1 MKRTLIAIATLATSL
16 TLSAQTTA
24 KWTLQQCIDYAI
36 AHNIQIQKNYASV
49 RSAQIDLLEA
59 KAARQVSM
67 TGSAAEQVQYRPFQ
81 ESAGNFVNGGMASSS
96 STKVTESGSYG
107 INASWTLWDGQ
118 RTKYNIQNAQLS
130 QDIAE
135 TASAISANSLQE
147 QIAQLYIQILY
158 TQEAYKV
165 DEELLKQDQ
174 QLYDRG
180 AEFVNQGQMS
190 RADLAELE
198 AQVSTAKYDLV
209 NVQTQID
216 NYKFQL
222 KQLLELSPM
231 QDIDIA
237 DVSVTDAQVMAVIP
251 DRTTIYNKAV
261 ASRPE
266 IRQNELAIQQSQ
278 LATKIAKTNR
288 MPTISLTG
296 SLGDSHMSGSQNNFF
311 NQMKQNLN
319 AVVGVSLSIPI
330 LDNRKTKSAIE
341 RAQVNELTAQLDL
354 QDTQKNIWQSVETYW
369 INAVNNQAKYKAA
382 KVSVSSAQTSYDML
396 NEKFTVGLKNISDLL
411 QARSKLLTAKQTML
425 EDKYTAL
432 FNLALLKFYAGESI
446 NF

>member
-1 MKRTLIAIATLATSL
+1 MKRTLFAVGLFVASLAA
-16 TLSAQTTA
+16 SAQTA
-24 KWTLQQCIDYAI
+24 QKWTLQQCIDYAV

-49 RSAQIDLLEA
+49 RSAQVDLLEA

-67 TGSAAEQVQYRPFQ
+67 SASAAEQVQYRPFQ
-81 ESAGNFVNGGMASSS
+81 ESASNFVNGGMASSS
-96 STKVTESGSYG
+96 SKKVGESGSYG

-118 RTKYNIQNAQLS
+118 RTKYNIQNAQLA

-135 TASAISANSLQE
+135 TASAITANSLQE

-174 QLYDRG
+174 QLYKRG
-180 AEFVNQGQMS
+180 EEFVNQGKMS
-190 RADLAELE
+190 RADLSELE
-198 AQVSTAKYDLV
+198 AQVSTASYNLV

-222 KQLLELSPM
+222 KQLLELDPT

-237 DVSVTDAQVMAVIP
+237 DVSVTDAQVLAAIP
-251 DRTTIYNKAV
+251 DRATVYEKALL
-261 ASRPE
+261 SRPE
-266 IRQNELAIQQSQ
+266 IRQNELTIQQNQ

-288 MPTISLTG
+288 MPTVNLTG
-296 SLGDSHMSGSQNNFF
+296 SVGDSHMSGSQNNFF

-319 AVVGVSLSIPI
+319 GVVGVSISIPI

-354 QDTQKNIWQSVETYW
+354 QDTQKTIWKSVESYW

-382 KVSVSSAQTSYDML
+382 KVNVSSSQTSYDL
-396 NEKFTVGLKNISDLL
+396 LSEQFTVGLKNISDLL
-411 QARSKLLTAKQTML
+411 QSRSNLLSAKQTML
-425 EDKYTAL
+425 EDKYNAL
-432 FNLALLKFYAGESI
+432 YNMALLNFYAGEKI
-446 NF
+446 AF

>member
-1 MKRTLIAIATLATSL
+1 MKRTLFAVGLFVASLAA
-16 TLSAQTTA
+16 SAQTA
-24 KWTLQQCIDYAI
+24 QKWTLQQCIDYAV

-49 RSAQIDLLEA
+49 RSAQVDLLEA

-67 TGSAAEQVQYRPFQ
+67 SASAAEQVQYRPFQ
-81 ESAGNFVNGGMASSS
+81 ESASNFVNGGMASSS
-96 STKVTESGSYG
+96 SKKVGESGSYG

-118 RTKYNIQNAQLS
+118 RTKYNIQNAQLA

-135 TASAISANSLQE
+135 TASAITTNSLQE

-174 QLYDRG
+174 QLYKRG
-180 AEFVNQGQMS
+180 EEFVNQGKMS
-190 RADLAELE
+190 RADLSELE
-198 AQVSTAKYDLV
+198 AQVSTASYNLV

-222 KQLLELSPM
+222 KQLLELDPT

-237 DVSVTDAQVMAVIP
+237 DVSVTDAQVLAAIP
-251 DRTTIYNKAV
+251 DRATVYEKALL
-261 ASRPE
+261 SRPE
-266 IRQNELAIQQSQ
+266 IRQNELTIQQNQ

-288 MPTISLTG
+288 MPTVNLTG
-296 SLGDSHMSGSQNNFF
+296 SVGDSHMSGSQNNFF

-319 AVVGVSLSIPI
+319 GVVGVSISIPI

-354 QDTQKNIWQSVETYW
+354 QDTQKTIWKSVESYW

-382 KVSVSSAQTSYDML
+382 KVNVSSSQTSYDL
-396 NEKFTVGLKNISDLL
+396 LSEQFTVGLKNISDLL
-411 QARSKLLTAKQTML
+411 QSRSNLLSAKQTML
-425 EDKYTAL
+425 EDKYNAL
-432 FNLALLKFYAGESI
+432 YNMALLNFYAGEKI
-446 NF
+446 AF